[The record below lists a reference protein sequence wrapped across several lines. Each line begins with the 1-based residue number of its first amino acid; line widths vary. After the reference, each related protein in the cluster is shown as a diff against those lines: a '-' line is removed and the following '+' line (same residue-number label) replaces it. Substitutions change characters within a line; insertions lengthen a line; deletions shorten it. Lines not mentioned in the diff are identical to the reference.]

1 MLDRARITGLL
12 VTFLTLLAPCAA
24 RAAVPSTISYQGV
37 LTNDAGQP
45 LADGNYSLTFRL
57 YFSALG
63 GIAAWTET
71 QPAVP
76 LSKGVFSVTL
86 GSVAPLAIGFDNPI
100 WLGVS
105 VGTDPELSPRTALA
119 AAPYALGLR
128 TPLPGVG
135 WARSD
140 GNIVTGN
147 VNPPADA
154 LFRDLNLDLA
164 VPTAGYVIVQASGYV
179 QTLGVPTGAAQ
190 YVKYQLSE
198 TTGIAALTVPSE
210 PGREHFVGFGQA
222 PNTGFFDWPFSI
234 VRGFQVLPGVHRFS
248 LCSGRLGS
256 FDPPTSINNLFMTAT
271 FYATNYGSVT
281 AAKPA
286 TGSPETPGSTGAPGG
301 PHR

>member
-1 MLDRARITGLL
+1 MRHRARITRLL
-12 VTFLTLLAPCAA
+12 VTLMALLAPCAT
-24 RAAVPSTISYQGV
+24 RAAVPSTMSYQGV

-45 LADGNYSLTFRL
+45 LPDGNYSLTFRL

-63 GIAAWTET
+63 GIASWTET

-86 GSVAPLAIGFDNPI
+86 GNVAPLDFGFDNPI

-105 VGTDPELSPRTALA
+105 VGTDPELSPRTALT

-154 LFRDLNLDLA
+154 LFRDLNLDIA
-164 VPTAGYVIVQASGYV
+164 VPTAGYVVVQASGYV

-190 YVKYQLSE
+190 YVKYQISE
-198 TTGIAALTVPSE
+198 TTGIAALTVPAE

-256 FDPPTSINNLFMTAT
+256 FDPPTSINNLVMIAT
-271 FYATNYGSVT
+271 FYANNYGSVT
-281 AAKPA
+281 SAKPA
-286 TGSPETPGSTGAPGG
+286 TGSLVSPSAPDAPGN
-301 PHR
+301 PPR